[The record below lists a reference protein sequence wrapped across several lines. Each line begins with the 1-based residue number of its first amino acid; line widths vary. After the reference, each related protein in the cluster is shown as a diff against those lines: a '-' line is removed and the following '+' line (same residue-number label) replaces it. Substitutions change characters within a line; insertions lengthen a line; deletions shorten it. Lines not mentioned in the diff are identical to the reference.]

1 MFSLNIPDAAHIVFA
16 AVAACAIA
24 GAASAVRALSLSG
37 AIAAIF
43 VGFVVFGWGG
53 YPGAAALLLFFGTS
67 SALSRWGKREK
78 AALTAYEKGDQ
89 RDAGQVIANGGVAVI
104 CMAWS
109 VIEPLSAAPVAALL
123 GAIATANADTWATEI
138 GTVLGPKGKK
148 KPIVLATLY
157 DGEPGQSGAV
167 SWQGTLAALAGA
179 ALIAATV
186 PLWSVATLPDTLI
199 GVTVGGLA
207 GSLFDSLL
215 GGWLQVQYRDGVTGE
230 LTERE
235 TDANGHENPIE
246 RGQTWIN
253 NDAVNFLATAVGAI
267 IAAMLA

>member
-1 MFSLNIPDAAHIVFA
+1 MFSLNVPDTTHLIIAAIA
-16 AVAACAIA
+16 SCAIA
-24 GAASAVRALSLSG
+24 GIASAVRALSLSG
-37 AIAAIF
+37 AIAAIC
-43 VGFVVFGWGG
+43 VGFVIFGWGG
-53 YPGAAALLLFFGTS
+53 YPGATALLLFFLTS
-67 SALSRWGKREK
+67 SALSRWGKRQK

-104 CMAWS
+104 CMAWIA
-109 VIEPLSAAPVAALL
+109 IEPMSVTPVAALL

-167 SWQGTLAALAGA
+167 SWQGTAAALAGA
-179 ALIAATV
+179 ALIALTA
-186 PLWSVATLPDTLI
+186 PLWTVATLPGTLI
-199 GVTVGGLA
+199 GVTIGGLA
-207 GSLFDSLL
+207 GSLFDSFL
-215 GGWLQVQYRDGVTGE
+215 GGAVQVQYRDGVTGE

-235 TDANGHENPIE
+235 TDANGRENPIE

-253 NDAVNFLATAVGAI
+253 NDAVNFFATAVREGQRRK
-267 IAAMLA
+267 